1 MELNGF
7 EIGDLRS
14 DGFPDPV
21 IHLDDELLS
30 FLADDLVAMIQQ
42 SLHVFDHRLNRNHLE
57 RRREVV
63 KRAVEERG
71 SERRRKRGGRG
82 VEEGVEEGEEEARE
96 KGDKTRGKKKELEN
110 SGYWR
115 YSGYW
120 SNNNNNHKD
129 SSS

>member
-57 RRREVV
+57 RREVV

-96 KGDKTRGKKKELEN
+96 KGRTGEGADG
-110 SGYWR
+110 
-115 YSGYW
+115 
-120 SNNNNNHKD
+120 
-129 SSS
+129 